1 MMFRRRKRL
10 LKSKAKLMNTNPQMR
25 KRHEETL
32 TSELERLRTSRKFRN
47 RRKLLKM
54 PNNNQTSSGT

>member
-1 MMFRRRKRL
+1 L

-47 RRKLLKM
+47 RRKSLKM